1 MKIKDFDFFNEFG
14 LNDLEDVDKNAIDS
28 MKASN
33 WIESFF
39 ETRKGAAHAEDYYV
53 FAALYTQNYL
63 LLKQLLQINMKNKE
77 LIIKNDKLVEQN
89 EELKQQNNQIIE
101 LLQKIAD
108 K

>member
-1 MKIKDFDFFNEFG
+1 MKVKNFDFFNEFG

-28 MKASN
+28 MKSSN
-33 WIESFF
+33 WIESYF
-39 ETRKGAAHAEDYYV
+39 ETRKGVGWARDSDA

-77 LIIKNDKLVEQN
+77 LIEINN
-89 EELKQQNNQIIE
+89 ELRNQNNQIIE